1 MYEMLAVNIILF
13 RNCTDYDLRLVN
25 RYNQVNQGR
34 VEICVD
40 QEWGT
45 VCDDSWDDSD
55 AQVVCRQ
62 LGYIAEGKYFM
73 HDIVDSSAIGNTSNS
88 AMIH

>member
-1 MYEMLAVNIILF
+1 MLAVNIILF
-13 RNCTDYDLRLVN
+13 RTCTDYDLRLVN
-25 RYNQVNQGR
+25 LYNLVNEGR

-45 VCDDSWDDSD
+45 VCDDSWDVSD

-62 LGYIAEGKYFM
+62 LGYIPECKCFM
-73 HDIVDSSAIGNTSNS
+73 HNIVDSSAIYNTSNS